1 MKNLNIKNWNLAVV
15 NGVLA
20 IIFGLIALVFPGLTI
35 AGLGIYFAITI
46 LIGGL
51 SLIIS
56 VIRKKDSVSK
66 WYYSLLEGVIGVLIG
81 IIILARP
88 ESAAAFFIAV
98 IGIWALFL
106 GFVFLFSFYKKEK
119 PGLVSSF
126 HLVAGIVSV
135 LLGFLIILNPFESTR
150 VIAVLIGIYAIA
162 YGTFSLVNSS
172 KNK

>member
-1 MKNLNIKNWNLAVV
+1 MKNLNIKNWNLSLV
-15 NGVLA
+15 NGILA
-20 IIFGLIALVFPGLTI
+20 IVFGLIALIFPGITI
-35 AGLGIYFAITI
+35 MGLGIYFAITI
-46 LIGGL
+46 LIGGI
-51 SLIIS
+51 SLIIH
-56 VIRKKDSVSK
+56 VVRKRDSISR

-88 ESAAAFFIAV
+88 ESAATFFIAV

-106 GFVFLFSFYKKEK
+106 GFVFLFSFYKSEET
-119 PGLVSSF
+119 GFVGAFNLV
-126 HLVAGIVSV
+126 VGIVSV
-135 LLGFLIILNPFESTR
+135 IIGFLIILNPFESTR